1 MAFAVGAVASALA
14 LGGVLY
20 ALYPDGFNVYSDP
33 SETGSVNQFYD
44 GTLPITGTP
53 TAESN
58 STANQ
63 NSTDATQDTSP
74 PAPSGTGY

>member
-1 MAFAVGAVASALA
+1 MGKFEIAFAVGAIASALA

-20 ALYPDGFNVYSDP
+20 ALYPEGFTVYSE
-33 SETGSVNQFYD
+33 SAIQFYD

-53 TAESN
+53 TVESN

-63 NSTDATQDTSP
+63 NSTDATQDTGP
-74 PAPSGTGY
+74 PAPSDSGY